1 VSRSIGSNNHLPDR
15 HFEFWLSQSSVSI
28 LVIPGRSFLKSYL
41 PVFYNNTKCGGIL
54 MFKQVAI
61 SNIGQRISAGTGK
74 IRMPGLVIGLALSLV
89 LAGCQTTNPYT
100 GEQQTSKTTFGAGI
114 GALGGAAIGAIAGGR
129 KGALI
134 GAGIG
139 ALTGGAVGNYMDR
152 QEAALRQRLQNTGV
166 SVTRQGDRLI
176 LNMPGNVTFNTN
188 SSAIT
193 GNFYPVLDSVALVL
207 NEFNQTYIDVVGY
220 TDSTGAAAYN
230 QTLSEQRAQSVAQYL
245 NSREVLRD
253 RFVVRGAGQS
263 SPIASNETPEGRT
276 QNRRVEIE
284 LVPIT

>member
-1 VSRSIGSNNHLPDR
+1 MFQSI
-15 HFEFWLSQSSVSI
+15 
-28 LVIPGRSFLKSYL
+28 
-41 PVFYNNTKCGGIL
+41 
-54 MFKQVAI
+54 AI
-61 SNIGQRISAGTGK
+61 SRHGQRITSAAGK
-74 IRMPGLVIGLALSLV
+74 IRMPGFILGLALSV
-89 LAGCQTTNPYT
+89 FLAGCQTTNPYT
-100 GEQQTSKTTFGAGI
+100 GEQQTSKTTIGAGL

-166 SVTRQGDRLI
+166 SVTRQGDRII
-176 LNMPGNVTFNTN
+176 LNMPGNVTFNTD

-193 GNFYPVLDSVALVL
+193 SNFYPVLNSVALVL
-207 NEFNQTYIDVVGY
+207 NEYNKTYVDVVGY
-220 TDSTGAAAYN
+220 TDSTGSAAHN

-245 NSREVLRD
+245 NSQNVVAE
-253 RFVVRGAGQS
+253 RFVVRGAGAS
-263 SPIASNETPEGRT
+263 SPIASNATAEGRA

-284 LVPIT
+284 LTPLT

>member
-1 VSRSIGSNNHLPDR
+1 
-15 HFEFWLSQSSVSI
+15 
-28 LVIPGRSFLKSYL
+28 
-41 PVFYNNTKCGGIL
+41 
-54 MFKQVAI
+54 
-61 SNIGQRISAGTGK
+61 
-74 IRMPGLVIGLALSLV
+74 
-89 LAGCQTTNPYT
+89 
-100 GEQQTSKTTFGAGI
+100 
-114 GALGGAAIGAIAGGR
+114 
-129 KGALI
+129 
-134 GAGIG
+134 
-139 ALTGGAVGNYMDR
+139 
-152 QEAALRQRLQNTGV
+152 
-166 SVTRQGDRLI
+166 
-176 LNMPGNVTFNTN
+176 MPGNVTFNTN

-245 NSREVLRD
+245 NSREVLGD

>member
-1 VSRSIGSNNHLPDR
+1 
-15 HFEFWLSQSSVSI
+15 
-28 LVIPGRSFLKSYL
+28 
-41 PVFYNNTKCGGIL
+41 

-74 IRMPGLVIGLALSLV
+74 IRMPGLVIGLVLSLV
-89 LAGCQTTNPYT
+89 LTGCQTTNPYT